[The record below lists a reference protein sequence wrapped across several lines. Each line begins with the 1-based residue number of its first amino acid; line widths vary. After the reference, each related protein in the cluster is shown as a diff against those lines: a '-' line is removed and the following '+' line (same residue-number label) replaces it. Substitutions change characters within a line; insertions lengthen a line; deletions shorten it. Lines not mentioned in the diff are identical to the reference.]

1 MTYVAKYSGK
11 HFCRCLP
18 STLLPERIYLD
29 TLVSCLVI
37 SANKEQ
43 YILIAIYLCYIYLT
57 KIQVTLFEFNTE

>member
-29 TLVSCLVI
+29 TLVSYLVI

-43 YILIAIYLCYIYLT
+43 YILLAIYPC
-57 KIQVTLFEFNTE
+57 